1 MNNSSTNNWMLVV
14 LALAVLGV
22 GGFFLV
28 RSQEADTDMM
38 AAEETMMEKGA
49 EAQDSMQ
56 ADSVTMDPETEAS
69 KTDKEMM
76 AEESMMAQSDSY
88 IEYSPDAFAA
98 AAGKKR
104 VLFFYASWCPT
115 CRPVDAEILA
125 MEETIPED
133 VVIFRVDYDTEEELK
148 EKYGVTYQHTFVV
161 VDTEG
166 EAVTKWNG
174 GDLEMILEKVQ

>member
-1 MNNSSTNNWMLVV
+1 
-14 LALAVLGV
+14 
-22 GGFFLV
+22 
-28 RSQEADTDMM
+28 
-38 AAEETMMEKGA
+38 
-49 EAQDSMQ
+49 
-56 ADSVTMDPETEAS
+56 
-69 KTDKEMM
+69 
-76 AEESMMAQSDSY
+76 
-88 IEYSPDAFAA
+88 
-98 AAGKKR
+98 
-104 VLFFYASWCPT
+104 
-115 CRPVDAEILA
+115 